1 MNNLVQISTVLIC
14 LAQCEVSTLK
24 LAMAFFFQVLFYSI
38 IFAIVSYNNICSLK
52 IVLK

>member
-24 LAMAFFFQVLFYSI
+24 WAMAFFFKILFYSL
-38 IFAIVSYNNICSLK
+38 IFATVSYNICSLK

>member
-14 LAQCEVSTLK
+14 LAQCEVCNLK
-24 LAMAFFFQVLFYSI
+24 WAMAFFFQILFQAL
-38 IFAIVSYNNICSLK
+38 IFAIVSYNICNLK